1 MFWIA
6 FLAGIMVGTIVG
18 VFAVAL
24 CQMAS
29 RAREQKTPNCRP
41 ECQHYSF
48 GSPLL
53 LRKTE

>member
-6 FLAGIMVGTIVG
+6 FLAGILVGTMVG
-18 VFAVAL
+18 VFAVAM

-29 RAREQKTPNCRP
+29 RANEQRGPSCQP

-48 GSPLL
+48 GSPVL
-53 LRKTE
+53 LRKAE